1 MKNKL
6 AKVVVIL
13 FLLTMSLTGTALA
26 QNAIVGVNPGN
37 KFEYSY
43 NITWTSTDPNAPVP
57 AAEVDLNNTE
67 FVRISIV
74 NVTGTLI
81 NADFTRQYK
90 NGTATKQ
97 NGNIDVNSQVL
108 EIPCSVLII
117 RAFANTNE
125 KIYPAGGHP
134 TLNETEFR
142 TYATGRV
149 ETIHYLS
156 PTSSETNYQK
166 TEIYYDRARG
176 VGLEYHLETVETSG
190 STINTT
196 KVTMEITSMAI
207 PEFPSIVLLL
217 APAIALGIIAIA
229 AKKNLRNQHKQ
240 TP

>member
-6 AKVVVIL
+6 AKVAVIL
-13 FLLTMSLTGTALA
+13 FLLTMSLAGTAFA

-43 NITWTSTDPNAPVP
+43 NITWTSTDPNALVP
-57 AAEVDLNNTE
+57 TVDIDLNNTE
-67 FVRISIV
+67 FVRIGIV

-97 NGNIDVNSQVL
+97 NGNIDVNSQIL
-108 EIPCSVLII
+108 EIPYSVLII

-125 KIYPAGGHP
+125 KIYPDGGYP

-142 TYATGRV
+142 TYTTGRV
-149 ETIHYLS
+149 ETIRYVS
-156 PTSSETNYQK
+156 SMGSETNNQT
-166 TEIYYDRARG
+166 TEIFFDRARG
-176 VGLEYHLETVETSG
+176 VGLEYHFETVETSG
-190 STINTT
+190 STVNTT

-217 APAIALGIIAIA
+217 VPAIALGIIAIA
-229 AKKNLRNQHKQ
+229 AKKNLSNQHKQ